1 LQPNSRRSEHNRSTT
16 AETTERVL
24 QLASAMGGNG
34 RSSHREG
41 TYAYADCAARYL
53 GGQIPTQPA
62 HVYTSSGFVTG
73 TTFGS
78 ACHPVGS

>member
-1 LQPNSRRSEHNRSTT
+1 
-16 AETTERVL
+16 
-24 QLASAMGGNG
+24 MGGNG

-62 HVYTSSGFVTG
+62 HIYTSSGFVTG

-78 ACHPVGS
+78 ACRPVGS